1 MNDKKYEVLIGKEVI
16 ATRMDIKTATILI
29 RALFEEYYNEYPLTI
44 SVREIERCEACENV
58 K

>member
-1 MNDKKYEVLIGKEVI
+1 MIDDKVV

-29 RALFEEYYNEYPLTI
+29 RVLFEEYYNEYPLTI